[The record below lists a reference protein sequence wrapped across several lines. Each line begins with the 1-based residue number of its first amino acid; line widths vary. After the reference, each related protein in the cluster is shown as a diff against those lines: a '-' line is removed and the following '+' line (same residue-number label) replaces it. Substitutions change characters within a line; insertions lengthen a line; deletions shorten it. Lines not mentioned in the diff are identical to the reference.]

1 VAVAVAFY
9 MDGKRV
15 YKFVAAMEDLVSNCP
30 HLKLQAG
37 VLQGEKL

>member
-1 VAVAVAFY
+1 
-9 MDGKRV
+9 MDRKRV
-15 YKFVAAMEDLVSNCP
+15 YKFVTAIEDLVSNCP